1 MVQSE
6 IWRSKPILWRIG
18 FRAAIYSIIIR
29 ALCNTVVKP
38 IASITTDKQLR
49 SISTSNTMSFRPL
62 VEGDCGGVNPLM
74 QLGGQFTRDVAHKDE
89 GYVQRHFERAARP
102 EEQLINEFLG
112 QVTAPPQSFQMDTLL
127 QEMRDIN
134 IHGNPQ
140 QQMHSQQ
147 AEQWGQD
154 FARGLATALPNKM
167 IHMQAQQ
174 QDLQHAQEF
183 FDEPLISSQNFR
195 SLPPLRQPLL
205 PIAAGQ
211 RSDPFFD
218 SAMET
223 IITDNL
229 PQAPQG
235 ESLDDWIS
243 DYQRSTEQKEQ
254 TAANFNEK
262 FWERLQDEWQKLA
275 DENEHPWLSE
285 YNDNM
290 DAYKEYEFA
299 EGNPMSDVENPFEK
313 GKEYLA
319 KGDIPSAV
327 LCFEV
332 AAKKQPDRA
341 EVWQLLGT
349 SQTENEMDPQAIAAL
364 KRAYDLQ
371 PDNQQVLM
379 ALAAC
384 YTNEGLQN
392 NAVRMLCNWLA
403 VHPKYQHLVA
413 AHPELQAE
421 GTSLASSLIGPSK
434 LRDLQQI
441 YLEAV
446 RQHPSEVDAEV
457 QDALGVLYNLSGEF
471 DKAVDCYHSALQ
483 VDPQNAKTWNRLGA
497 SLANGSRSVE
507 AVEAYQ
513 QALQLQPGFIRV
525 RYNVG
530 VCCMNLKAYKEAVEH
545 LLTALTM
552 QAHTNAARELP
563 NAAMAATFRGQNQM
577 SESIWSTLKMVIS
590 LMGRSDLQSHVSDR
604 NLAALNEA
612 FKD

>member
-1 MVQSE
+1 
-6 IWRSKPILWRIG
+6 
-18 FRAAIYSIIIR
+18 
-29 ALCNTVVKP
+29 
-38 IASITTDKQLR
+38 
-49 SISTSNTMSFRPL
+49 MSFRPL

-89 GYVQRHFERAARP
+89 GYVQRQFERGARP
-102 EEQLINEFLG
+102 EDQLINEFLG
-112 QVTAPPQSFQMDTLL
+112 QVAAPPQSFQMDTLL

-140 QQMHSQQ
+140 QQQMQQLQ

-154 FARGLATALPNKM
+154 FARGLAPALPNKM

-195 SLPPLRQPLL
+195 PLHRQPLMA
-205 PIAAGQ
+205 ITAGQ
-211 RSDPFFD
+211 QLQQQQDPFFD

-223 IITDNL
+223 IVTDNL

-243 DYQRSTEQKEQ
+243 DYQRSAAQKEQ
-254 TAANFNEK
+254 TASNFNEK
-262 FWERLQDEWQKLA
+262 FWQRLQDEWQKLA

-299 EGNPMSDVENPFEK
+299 EENPMAELENAFEK

-332 AAKKQPDRA
+332 AAKKQPERA

-349 SQTENEMDPQAIAAL
+349 SQAENEMDPQAIAAL
-364 KRAYDLQ
+364 RRAYDLQ

-379 ALAAC
+379 ALAVC

-392 NAVRMLCNWLA
+392 NAVRMLCSWLA
-403 VHPKYQHLVA
+403 VHPKYQHLAA
-413 AHPELQAE
+413 AHPELQDE
-421 GTSLASSLIGPSK
+421 GTALASSLIGPSR

-446 RQHPSEVDAEV
+446 RQNPAQVDADV
-457 QDALGVLYNLSGEF
+457 QEALGVLYNLSGEF
-471 DKAVDCYHSALQ
+471 DKAVDCYQSALQ

-563 NAAMAATFRGQNQM
+563 NAAMAATSSGQNQM
-577 SESIWSTLKMVIS
+577 SESIWSTVKMVIS
-590 LMGRSDLQSHVSDR
+590 LMGRSDLQGHVSDR

>member
-1 MVQSE
+1 
-6 IWRSKPILWRIG
+6 
-18 FRAAIYSIIIR
+18 
-29 ALCNTVVKP
+29 
-38 IASITTDKQLR
+38 
-49 SISTSNTMSFRPL
+49 MSFRPL

-89 GYVQRHFERAARP
+89 GFVQRQFERGARP
-102 EEQLINEFLG
+102 EDQLVNEFLG
-112 QVTAPPQSFQMDTLL
+112 QVSAPPQSFQMDTLL
-127 QEMRDIN
+127 QEMRGIN
-134 IHGNPQ
+134 IQAMPPQ
-140 QQMHSQQ
+140 QMDPQLQQQ

-154 FARGLATALPNKM
+154 FARGMAPPLPNKM

-174 QDLQHAQEF
+174 QEMQHAQEF
-183 FDEPLISSQNFR
+183 FDEPLIRAQNFR
-195 SLPPLRQPLL
+195 QPYL
-205 PIAAGQ
+205 PITAGPSTQ
-211 RSDPFFD
+211 QVDPFFD
-218 SAMET
+218 SNMET

-229 PQAPQG
+229 PAVQRG
-235 ESLDDWIS
+235 ESLEDWID
-243 DYQRSTEQKEQ
+243 DYQRSAEQKEQ

-262 FWERLQDEWQKLA
+262 FWQRLQDEWQKLA
-275 DENEHPWLSE
+275 EENEHPWLSE
-285 YNDNM
+285 YNDNL

-299 EGNPMSDVENPFEK
+299 EENPMAELENAFEK

-332 AAKKQPDRA
+332 AAKKEPERA

-349 SQTENEMDPQAIAAL
+349 SQAENEMDPQGIAAL
-364 KRAYDLQ
+364 KRAHDLQ
-371 PDNQQVLM
+371 PDNRQVLM
-379 ALAAC
+379 ALAVC

-392 NAVRMLCNWLA
+392 NAVRMLCNWLEA
-403 VHPKYQHLVA
+403 HPKYKHLVE
-413 AHPELQAE
+413 AHPELHAE
-421 GTSLASSLIGPSK
+421 GTSLASSLIGPNK

-446 RQHPSEVDAEV
+446 RQHPAEVDADV
-457 QDALGVLYNLSGEF
+457 QEALGVLYNLSGEF
-471 DKAVDCYHSALQ
+471 DKAVDCYNSALQ

-513 QALQLQPGFIRV
+513 QALLIQPGFIRV

-563 NAAMAATFRGQNQM
+563 AAASTGQNQM
-577 SESIWSTLKMVIS
+577 SESIWSTVKMVIS
-590 LMGRSDLQSHVSDR
+590 LMGRSDLQGHVADR

-612 FKD
+612 FND

>member
-1 MVQSE
+1 
-6 IWRSKPILWRIG
+6 
-18 FRAAIYSIIIR
+18 
-29 ALCNTVVKP
+29 
-38 IASITTDKQLR
+38 
-49 SISTSNTMSFRPL
+49 MSFRPL

-89 GYVQRHFERAARP
+89 GFVQRQFERGARP
-102 EEQLINEFLG
+102 EDQLINEFLG
-112 QVTAPPQSFQMDTLL
+112 QVSAPPQSFQMDTLL

-134 IHGNPQ
+134 IQGGMHT
-140 QQMHSQQ
+140 QQMHHQQ
-147 AEQWGQD
+147 ADQWNQD
-154 FARGLATALPNKM
+154 FQRGLAAAVAPPLPNKM

-174 QDLQHAQEF
+174 QELQHAQEF
-183 FDEPLISSQNFR
+183 FDEPLIRSQNFH
-195 SLPPLRQPLL
+195 QPYMA
-205 PIAAGQ
+205 ITAGPSSYQ
-211 RSDPFFD
+211 QQQQDPFFD
-218 SAMET
+218 STMET

-229 PQAPQG
+229 PAAPKG
-235 ESLDDWIS
+235 ESLDDWIT
-243 DYQRSTEQKEQ
+243 DYQRSAEQKEQ

-262 FWERLQDEWQKLA
+262 FWQRLQDEWQKLA

-285 YNDNM
+285 FNDNL

-299 EGNPMSDVENPFEK
+299 EENPMAELENAFEK

-332 AAKKQPDRA
+332 AAKKEPERA

-349 SQTENEMDPQAIAAL
+349 SQAENEMDPQGIAAL
-364 KRAYDLQ
+364 KRAHDLQ
-371 PDNQQVLM
+371 PDNRQVLM
-379 ALAAC
+379 ALAVC

-392 NAVRMLCNWLA
+392 NAVRMLCSWLA
-403 VHPKYQHLVA
+403 VHPKYQHLVQ

-421 GTSLASSLIGPSK
+421 GSSLASSLIGPSK

-446 RQHPSEVDAEV
+446 RQHPAEVDADIQE
-457 QDALGVLYNLSGEF
+457 ALGVLYNLSGEF
-471 DKAVDCYHSALQ
+471 DKAVDCYNSALQ

-513 QALQLQPGFIRV
+513 HALQLQPGFIRV

-563 NAAMAATFRGQNQM
+563 AAASMGQNQM
-577 SESIWSTLKMVIS
+577 SESIWSTVKMVIS
-590 LMGRSDLQSHVSDR
+590 LMGRSDLQGHVTDR

-612 FKD
+612 FND

>member
-1 MVQSE
+1 
-6 IWRSKPILWRIG
+6 IT
-18 FRAAIYSIIIR
+18 RA
-29 ALCNTVVKP
+29 P
-38 IASITTDKQLR
+38 
-49 SISTSNTMSFRPL
+49 TMSFRPL

-89 GYVQRHFERAARP
+89 GFVQRQFERGARP
-102 EEQLINEFLG
+102 EDQLINEFLG
-112 QVTAPPQSFQMDTLL
+112 QVSAPPQSFQMDTLL

-134 IHGNPQ
+134 ISQGPNPHQ
-140 QQMHSQQ
+140 QQ

-154 FARGLATALPNKM
+154 FQRGLAAPLAPPLPSNKM

-174 QDLQHAQEF
+174 QEMQHAQEF
-183 FDEPLISSQNFR
+183 FDEPLAAIRSQQNFR
-195 SLPPLRQPLL
+195 QPYMA
-205 PIAAGQ
+205 IAAGPSSYQ
-211 RSDPFFD
+211 QQDPFFD
-218 SAMET
+218 SNMET

-229 PQAPQG
+229 PAAPKG
-235 ESLDDWIS
+235 ESLDDWIT
-243 DYQRSTEQKEQ
+243 DYQRSAEQKEQ

-262 FWERLQDEWQKLA
+262 FWQRLQDEWQKLA
-275 DENEHPWLSE
+275 EENEHPWLSE
-285 YNDNM
+285 FNDNL

-299 EGNPMSDVENPFEK
+299 EENPMAELENAFEK

-332 AAKKQPDRA
+332 AAKKEPERA

-349 SQTENEMDPQAIAAL
+349 SQAENEMDPQGIAAL
-364 KRAYDLQ
+364 KRAHDLQ
-371 PDNQQVLM
+371 PENRQVLM
-379 ALAAC
+379 ALAVC

-392 NAVRMLCNWLA
+392 NAVRMLSSWLA
-403 VHPKYQHLVA
+403 VHPKYQHLAA

-421 GTSLASSLIGPSK
+421 GGSLASSLIGPSK

-446 RQHPSEVDAEV
+446 RQHPAQVDADV
-457 QDALGVLYNLSGEF
+457 QEALGVLYNLSGEF
-471 DKAVDCYHSALQ
+471 DKAVDCYNSALQ

-513 QALQLQPGFIRV
+513 HALQLQPGFIRV

-563 NAAMAATFRGQNQM
+563 AAASTGQNQM
-577 SESIWSTLKMVIS
+577 SESIWSTVKMVIS
-590 LMGRSDLQSHVSDR
+590 LMGRSDLQGHVADR

-612 FKD
+612 FND

>member
-1 MVQSE
+1 
-6 IWRSKPILWRIG
+6 
-18 FRAAIYSIIIR
+18 
-29 ALCNTVVKP
+29 
-38 IASITTDKQLR
+38 
-49 SISTSNTMSFRPL
+49 MSFRPL

-89 GYVQRHFERAARP
+89 GYVQRQFERGARP
-102 EEQLINEFLG
+102 EDQLINEFLG
-112 QVTAPPQSFQMDTLL
+112 QVAAPPQSFQMDTLL

-134 IHGNPQ
+134 IQSNPQ
-140 QQMHSQQ
+140 QQQHMHMQQQ

-154 FARGLATALPNKM
+154 FARCLAPALPNKM
-167 IHMQAQQ
+167 VHMQPQQ
-174 QDLQHAQEF
+174 QDLQHVQEF

-195 SLPPLRQPLL
+195 RQLPLMGA
-205 PIAAGQ
+205 IMDGQ
-211 RSDPFFD
+211 QQQDPFFD

-223 IITDNL
+223 IVTDNL

-235 ESLDDWIS
+235 ESLADWIS
-243 DYQRSTEQKEQ
+243 DYQRSAEQKEQ
-254 TAANFNEK
+254 TASNFNEK
-262 FWERLQDEWQKLA
+262 FWQRLQDEWQKLA

-299 EGNPMSDVENPFEK
+299 EENPMSELENAFEK

-332 AAKKQPDRA
+332 AAKKQPERP

-349 SQTENEMDPQAIAAL
+349 SQAENEMDPQAIAAL

-379 ALAAC
+379 ALAVC

-392 NAVRMLCNWLA
+392 NAVRMLCSWLA

-413 AHPELQAE
+413 AHPELQIE

-446 RQHPSEVDAEV
+446 RLHPAEVDADV
-457 QDALGVLYNLSGEF
+457 QEALGVLYNLSGEF
-471 DKAVDCYHSALQ
+471 DKAVDCYQSALQ

-563 NAAMAATFRGQNQM
+563 NAAMATTSSGQNQM
-577 SESIWSTLKMVIS
+577 SESIWSTVKMVIS
-590 LMGRSDLQSHVSDR
+590 LMGRSDLQGHVSDR

>member
-1 MVQSE
+1 
-6 IWRSKPILWRIG
+6 
-18 FRAAIYSIIIR
+18 
-29 ALCNTVVKP
+29 
-38 IASITTDKQLR
+38 
-49 SISTSNTMSFRPL
+49 MSFRPL

-89 GYVQRHFERAARP
+89 GFAQRQFERGTRP
-102 EEQLINEFLG
+102 EDQLINEFLG
-112 QVTAPPQSFQMDTLL
+112 QVAAPPQSFQMDTLL

-134 IHGNPQ
+134 IHAGKPQ
-140 QQMHSQQ
+140 QQMHIQQ
-147 AEQWGQD
+147 ADQWGQD
-154 FARGLATALPNKM
+154 FARGLAPALPNKM

-195 SLPPLRQPLL
+195 PLPRQPLMA
-205 PIAAGQ
+205 ITSGNQ
-211 RSDPFFD
+211 QDPFFD
-218 SAMET
+218 SAMEA
-223 IITDNL
+223 ISTDNL

-243 DYQRSTEQKEQ
+243 DYQRSAEQKEQ
-254 TAANFNEK
+254 TASNFNEK
-262 FWERLQDEWQKLA
+262 FWQRLQDEWQKLA

-299 EGNPMSDVENPFEK
+299 EENPMSELENAFEK

-332 AAKKQPDRA
+332 AAKKQPERA

-349 SQTENEMDPQAIAAL
+349 SQAENEMDPQGIAAL
-364 KRAYDLQ
+364 KRAYELQ

-379 ALAAC
+379 ALAVC

-392 NAVRMLCNWLA
+392 NAVRMLSSWLA
-403 VHPKYQHLVA
+403 VHPRYKHLA
-413 AHPELQAE
+413 DSYPELQIE

-446 RQHPSEVDAEV
+446 RENPAEVDADV
-457 QDALGVLYNLSGEF
+457 QEALGVLYNLSGEF
-471 DKAVDCYHSALQ
+471 DKAVDCYQSALQ
-483 VDPQNAKTWNRLGA
+483 VNPQNAKTWNRLGA

-552 QAHTNAARELP
+552 QAHTTAVRDLP
-563 NAAMAATFRGQNQM
+563 NAAMAATSSGQNQM
-577 SESIWSTLKMVIS
+577 SESIWSTVKMVIS
-590 LMGRSDLQSHVSDR
+590 LMGRSDLQGHVSDR